1 MGNEKSRPQRVYSTM
16 QQNGELTAQSGDLK
30 TDIRTA
36 HIESKR
42 KPIID
47 YNTIEE
53 GNLIHCNVV
62 GRQLENKD
70 ADDFLLKC
78 YK

>member
-16 QQNGELTAQSGDLK
+16 PQTGTLTPQSSSLK
-30 TDIRTA
+30 SDIRTA
-36 HIESKR
+36 HTQKA
-42 KPIID
+42 PID
-47 YNTIEE
+47 YKTIDE
-53 GNLIHCNVV
+53 GDLIHCNVV

-78 YK
+78 HR